1 MWLLKNNTKPA
12 DDQYPNMKIF
22 TFSHKISNLNH
33 VLCTLNSG
41 RITFHFKAIFK
52 VK

>member
-22 TFSHKISNLNH
+22 TFGHKISNLNH